1 MRRKDAYDMSNIAI
15 IAEYNPFHNGHQY
28 LVDYASAVLGADN
41 IIALMS
47 GNFVQRG
54 VPAMADKYTRAE
66 AALSSGISMVFE
78 LPVIYATGS
87 ARDFA
92 VGAVNILD
100 RLGCIDGL
108 LFGAEDDR
116 MDIFDKVSDILAYEP
131 SEYTIMLNNYLTKGL
146 SYPTA
151 SEKAISKI
159 LGSGVEPIIAKPNN
173 ILAISYIT
181 ALKKY
186 KSDIK
191 PVIVKRTDE
200 GYANSSLSGYYSS
213 ASAIRKAIHNKQDVT
228 SCLPK
233 GSFNAYSEYVKKPLP
248 DAEWLTPFIAS
259 RLIYDRN
266 LDPSISCLDQT
277 LDMTPELLNRLRK
290 MPLPAKYVEIT
301 DYLKTKNL
309 TMTRVSRVLLHMVL
323 GITND
328 DREAA
333 YNKGFSDYIN
343 LLGLN
348 KKYSS
353 ALKTISDKSQLT
365 VINKKS
371 EYKPDTDLGQ
381 RMWQLDRLATDL
393 YNQML
398 YDNTNIRL
406 RSEKTCQVKTI

>member
-1 MRRKDAYDMSNIAI
+1 MRRKDTYDMSNIAI

-28 LVDYASAVLGADN
+28 LVDYASAVLGADSV
-41 IIALMS
+41 IALMS

-66 AALSSGISMVFE
+66 AALSGGISMVFE

-92 VGAVNILD
+92 VGAVNILEK
-100 RLGCIDGL
+100 LGSIDGL

-116 MDIFDKVSDILAYEP
+116 MDIFDKVSDILAFEP
-131 SEYTIMLNNYLTKGL
+131 SEYTILLNNYLTKGL
-146 SYPTA
+146 SYPVA
-151 SEKAISKI
+151 SEKAIAKI

-186 KSDIK
+186 NSDIK

-213 ASAIRKAIHNKQDVT
+213 ATAIRKAIHNKQDVT
-228 SCLPK
+228 SYLPK
-233 GSFNAYSEYVKKPLP
+233 GSFSAYCEYFKKPLP

-266 LDPSISCLDQT
+266 LDPGISALDQT

-323 GITND
+323 GIRHT
-328 DREAA
+328 DRTMA
-333 YNKGFSDYIN
+333 YENGFSDYIN

-348 KKYSS
+348 KKFSS
-353 ALKTISDKSQLT
+353 NLKDITSKSSLTI
-365 VINKKS
+365 INKKS
-371 EYKPDTDLGQ
+371 EYNKIFFEEQ
-381 RMWQLDRLATDL
+381 QNL
-393 YNQML
+393 YSS
-398 YDNTNIRL
+398 IKIL
-406 RSEKTCQVKTI
+406 RKILFFHI